1 MTRSFFFVLAL
12 ACAGLAHAQP
22 PRRVLMVGNSLSYT
36 NNLPA
41 LVSAVARASGE
52 PAVDVQLVATGG
64 GTLSER
70 WADGFVQRLMREQR
84 WDALVLQERGG
95 RMACV
100 ADYRAGTGDQCRQM
114 REAHEHFVEL
124 ARERHIRVLLLGTW
138 SPEERWQWRLSRGLR
153 EVAGALRVAAVDPG
167 PALRDLAARRPAG
180 AVYADEQFHPSLE
193 ASLLVACALY
203 RELYGKVP
211 ERAAIDAQISVL
223 PASTYLYAMRTIANQ
238 SQPLPEPRR
247 VDVPAERVAELID
260 VMAPR

>member
-1 MTRSFFFVLAL
+1 MKRLFFILLSLV
-12 ACAGLAHAQP
+12 CTVAHAQP

-41 LVSAVARASGE
+41 LVNAVARASGE
-52 PAVDVQLVATGG
+52 PDVDVQLVATSG
-64 GTLSER
+64 GTLEER
-70 WADGFVQRLMREQR
+70 WTDGFVQRLMRQQR
-84 WDALVLQERGG
+84 WDVLVLQERGG

-100 ADYRAGTGDQCRQM
+100 ADYRAGTGDTCRQM
-114 REAHEHFVEL
+114 RQAHEHFVEL
-124 ARERHIRVLLLGTW
+124 ARTLGIRVVLLGTW

-153 EVAGALRVAAVDPG
+153 ELSAALRVAAVDPG

-203 RELYGKVP
+203 RELYGKAP
-211 ERAAIDAQISVL
+211 ERTAIDAQISVL
-223 PASTYLYAMRTIANQ
+223 PASTYLYAMRTITNQ

-260 VMAPR
+260 VIAPR